1 MLKFVSDNDVQSL
14 MKFPYFHI
22 DDSFVTTRST
32 DDLTNTL
39 GNHAVA

>member
-14 MKFPYFHI
+14 MKFPYHI

>member
-14 MKFPYFHI
+14 MKFPYHI
-22 DDSFVTTRST
+22 DDSFVTEST
-32 DDLTNTL
+32 DDLSNTL